1 MPSTPR
7 SARAGACL
15 TFGAFFGLL
24 TGCAVSSPP
33 EIGPQ
38 AGLSCV
44 DDSFECINRRKATLN
59 TLVADPQRTWVKEQP
74 TPEAY
79 ASGVRLFAYKKK
91 KKELRCD
98 ELEHGR
104 KEADGA
110 PASLKSAGSLLTPA
124 QVSRG
129 RMFAAEVS
137 RELASEINRR
147 CRKG

>member
-1 MPSTPR
+1 MPLPSRSTR
-7 SARAGACL
+7 ARARLTLGAL
-15 TFGAFFGLL
+15 FGLL
-24 TGCAVSSPP
+24 TGCAVSSAP
-33 EIGPQ
+33 EIAPQ

-44 DDSFECINRRKATLN
+44 DDSFECVSRRKKTLE
-59 TLVADPQRTWVKEQP
+59 TLVSDPQRTWVKQQP

-91 KKELRCD
+91 KKELKCD

-110 PASLKSAGSLLTPA
+110 AASLKSAGSLLTPA

-137 RELASEINRR
+137 RELSSEINRR
-147 CRKG
+147 CKKG